1 MSETRP
7 ATSATRQ
14 SKPHRGWQILR
25 VLFFLGGIGLLVYLI
40 QHVGLAT
47 LLDHARRLGW
57 TFVVLILLYGVLNFL
72 RALSWKLCLGEASPK
87 LPLGTALNLWLAG
100 EAVAHFAFGWTG
112 EAFRAAT
119 IRSRVPMRK
128 ALSSLLVARMTY
140 FYASMIIMLAG
151 VLAAFTELSQRAG
164 MQTGLAITAVALTLL
179 LLLPFGGARL
189 LSKESRPL
197 HERLARTDPKSFLGK
212 LHRFY
217 HTVTDDL
224 QTVFVQ
230 NRRMFFLLLAINLPA
245 AFIGVLEVY
254 LILKILTPGITL
266 SKAIVIEGATKVLG
280 VFSLFVPGNV
290 GVREGGVV
298 LILSQFELAA
308 SVGVTLALVRRA
320 RAVTWVLIGCV
331 PLFTKGLHELARK
344 EPPPVDTSN
353 DEAANSRSVP

>member
-7 ATSATRQ
+7 APPSSR
-14 SKPHRGWQILR
+14 PHRGWQALR
-25 VLFFLGGIGLLVYLI
+25 VLFFLGGVALLAYLI
-40 QHVGLAT
+40 RHVGLAT

-57 TFVVLILLYGVLNFL
+57 TFLLLIVLYGVLNFL
-72 RALSWKLCLGEASPK
+72 RTLSWKICLGEDSSK

-164 MQTGLAITAVALTLL
+164 MQTGLAVTAVVLATLL
-179 LLLPFGGARL
+179 MLPFGGARFI
-189 LSKESRPL
+189 SKESRPL

-217 HTVTDDL
+217 HTVSDDL

-230 NRRMFFLLLAINLPA
+230 NRRTFYRLLAINLPT

-254 LILKILTPGITL
+254 LILKILAPGITL
-266 SKAIVIEGATKVLG
+266 SEAIVIEGATKVLG
-280 VFSLFVPGNV
+280 VFSLIVPGNV

-308 SVGVTLALVRRA
+308 SVGITLALVRRA
-320 RAVTWVLIGCV
+320 RAVAWVLIGCV

-344 EPPPVDTSN
+344 EIPPTDSP
-353 DEAANSRSVP
+353 R